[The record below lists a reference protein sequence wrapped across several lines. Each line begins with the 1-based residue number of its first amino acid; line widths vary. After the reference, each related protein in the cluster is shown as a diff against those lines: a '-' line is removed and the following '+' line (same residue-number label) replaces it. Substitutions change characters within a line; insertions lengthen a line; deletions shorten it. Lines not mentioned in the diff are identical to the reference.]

1 MIPFQRERSDFLISA
16 LPEKTFYMDFD
27 RKTISGTA
35 SGLTAA
41 TQAARLILETERY
54 NYIIYS
60 YRYGT
65 EIMDLIGRPADY
77 ACSELKRRITEALK
91 QDDRIESVSDFS
103 FKSIKGAVH
112 FSFTVSTIY
121 GELSMEKEIGL

>member
-1 MIPFQRERSDFLISA
+1 MIPFQSEQSDFSINT
-16 LPEKTFYMDFD
+16 LPEKTFCMDFD

-41 TQAARLILETERY
+41 AQAARLILETERY
-54 NYIIYS
+54 KYIIYS

-65 EIMDLIGRPADY
+65 EIVNLIGRPTDY
-77 ACSELKRRITEALK
+77 ACSELKRRITEALV

-103 FKSIKGAVH
+103 FENVKGAVRV
-112 FSFTVSTIY
+112 SFTVNTVY
-121 GELSMEKEIGL
+121 GEISMDKEIEY